1 MLRLTPLS
9 GRTFGALCEGVD
21 LKRDVPEATIKTIK
35 ESLAKHR
42 LLIFRDQGRIDGQ
55 RQVDISEWFGRVQS
69 TFSKH
74 PRSPHPDV
82 FRVSNDPSEGC
93 TSVRRSGW
101 HIDGTFMPKV
111 SEATRFGAPASNS
124 CSRSFP
130 SHFGFPV
137 KLR

>member
-55 RQVDISEWFGRVQS
+55 RHVDISEWFGPLRPPLHAVQS
-69 TFSKH
+69 SQARAQDTSQDH
-74 PRSPHPDV
+74 GGG
-82 FRVSNDPSEGC
+82 GC
-93 TSVRRSGW
+93 Q
-101 HIDGTFMPKV
+101 
-111 SEATRFGAPASNS
+111 A
-124 CSRSFP
+124 
-130 SHFGFPV
+130 
-137 KLR
+137 